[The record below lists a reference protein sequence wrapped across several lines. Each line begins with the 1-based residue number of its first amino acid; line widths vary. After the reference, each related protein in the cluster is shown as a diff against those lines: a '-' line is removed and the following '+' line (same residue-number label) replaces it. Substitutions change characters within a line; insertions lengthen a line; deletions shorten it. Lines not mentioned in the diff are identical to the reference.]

1 MYCVMFEIRLGSA
14 DRQRRHQHGGNP
26 TPFLSFGID
35 ETRLPRALTQHARL
49 ARVTDRSWRQVRADN
64 QSDPSSWMSGSSTF
78 RLKWRSVTAS
88 NVMRALSRLQ
98 SSFSSFSCVVN
109 WRKQKTKD
117 PFFQPWNL
125 TSRNNKGWRPCFIPQ
140 TTSDTLAKCT
150 IFIW

>member
-88 NVMRALSRLQ
+88 NVMQALSRLQ
-98 SSFSSFSCVVN
+98 SSLSLLFRVSSIGAN
-109 WRKQKTKD
+109 RKQKILFSNLEILLVVTTKVD
-117 PFFQPWNL
+117 DL
-125 TSRNNKGWRPCFIPQ
+125 VSSRKQPQ
-140 TTSDTLAKCT
+140 TR
-150 IFIW
+150 